1 MPIFPQPLPHV
12 RAAGSQGER
21 YWDEE
26 STPLYPFGHGL
37 SYAAFAY
44 DNLRVDR
51 DVVPVGGT
59 VKVAVD
65 VTNRSGR
72 AADEVVQL
80 YIHQRHGEATRPV
93 RELKGFDRVTIG
105 AGRPAPPCSTS
116 VRTSC
121 VTGAPRPGSWVQDE
135 TVIDVYVGGD
145 STAPRDRG
153 HRPGLTAC
161 TDLSMRG

>member
-1 MPIFPQPLPHV
+1 MCI
-12 RAAGSQGER
+12 RDS

-44 DNLRVDR
+44 SNLRVDR

-65 VTNRSGR
+65 VTNRSDR

-80 YIHQRHGEATRPV
+80 LSLIHISEPTRP
-93 RELKGFDRVTIG
+93 
-105 AGRPAPPCSTS
+105 
-116 VRTSC
+116 
-121 VTGAPRPGSWVQDE
+121 
-135 TVIDVYVGGD
+135 Y
-145 STAPRDRG
+145 
-153 HRPGLTAC
+153 
-161 TDLSMRG
+161 